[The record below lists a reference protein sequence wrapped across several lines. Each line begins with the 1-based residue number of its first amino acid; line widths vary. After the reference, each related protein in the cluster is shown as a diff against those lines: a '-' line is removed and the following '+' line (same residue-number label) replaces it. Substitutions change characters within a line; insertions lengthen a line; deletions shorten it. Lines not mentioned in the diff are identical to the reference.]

1 MSIDTQAYLFVHFIG
16 EERNPTDEQLYFA
29 LSRDGV
35 HWRDLRPAGSPAL
48 TWLGGEK
55 GVRDPHIVRDP
66 RGGFHIVATDLSI
79 YYRGGWGP
87 NDGATTNGSTGLVIW
102 ASTGLEDSGR
112 WHGLGSGGELGSG
125 SRAVDC
131 VLVHEEQRRKLRGSV
146 GQRARRSDE
155 CVLCDDR

>member
-55 GVRDPHIVRDP
+55 GVRDRISC
-66 RGGFHIVATDLSI
+66 ATHVVD
-79 YYRGGWGP
+79 
-87 NDGATTNGSTGLVIW
+87 STLWPPI
-102 ASTGLEDSGR
+102 
-112 WHGLGSGGELGSG
+112 
-125 SRAVDC
+125 
-131 VLVHEEQRRKLRGSV
+131 
-146 GQRARRSDE
+146 
-155 CVLCDDR
+155 

>member
-29 LSRDGV
+29 LSCDGM
-35 HWRDLRPAGSPAL
+35 HWKDLRPAGSPAL
-48 TWLGGEK
+48 TWQGGEK

-87 NDGATTNGSTGLVIW
+87 NDGTTTNGSTGLVIW
-102 ASTGLEDSGR
+102 DSPTWSIGAN
-112 WHGLGSGGELGSG
+112 
-125 SRAVDC
+125 RA
-131 VLVHEEQRRKLRGSV
+131 LWM
-146 GQRARRSDE
+146 
-155 CVLCDDR
+155 

>member
-66 RGGFHIVATDLSI
+66 RGGFHIVATDLSTI
-79 YYRGGWGP
+79 TVAAGGRTMAP
-87 NDGATTNGSTGLVIW
+87 P
-102 ASTGLEDSGR
+102 R
-112 WHGLGSGGELGSG
+112 M
-125 SRAVDC
+125 
-131 VLVHEEQRRKLRGSV
+131 
-146 GQRARRSDE
+146 
-155 CVLCDDR
+155 DRPAW

>member
-102 ASTGLEDSGR
+102 DSP
-112 WHGLGSGGELGSG
+112 
-125 SRAVDC
+125 
-131 VLVHEEQRRKLRGSV
+131 
-146 GQRARRSDE
+146 
-155 CVLCDDR
+155 